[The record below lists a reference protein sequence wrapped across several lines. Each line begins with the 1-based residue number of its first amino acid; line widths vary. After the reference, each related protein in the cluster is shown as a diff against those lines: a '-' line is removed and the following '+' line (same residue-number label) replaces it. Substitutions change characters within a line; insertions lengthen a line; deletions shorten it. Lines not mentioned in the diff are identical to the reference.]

1 MSNQDYEKVFF
12 SSIAAHILGKKS
24 NVKLT
29 GTRSKVDAT
38 TGAIKATKRLY
49 EALGHPNIKL
59 DRVNQLIHVKNHA
72 AAKFKK
78 ETGLTW
84 IL

>member
-1 MSNQDYEKVFF
+1 MSNQNYERVFF
-12 SSIAAHILGKKS
+12 SSIAAHILGKKT

-29 GTRSKVDAT
+29 GSPSKVDAT
-38 TGAIKATKRLY
+38 KGAIKATKRLY
-49 EALGHPNIKL
+49 EALGRTNVELEQVH
-59 DRVNQLIHVKNHA
+59 QLIHVKNHA